1 MRSLR
6 LSWLLL
12 VIAPFVAVLVGGCV
26 SETASPEEETGTV
39 AQPIGGNCSD
49 GLNSCYVTCQGEQPT
64 PVESC
69 FYGCDCAFY
78 HCIEMPVS
86 GCEGWRRTLIL
97 Q

>member
-1 MRSLR
+1 MRSL
-6 LSWLLL
+6 WFLL
-12 VIAPFVAVLVGGCV
+12 VVVPVVAVLVGGCV
-26 SETASPEEETGTV
+26 SETASPEEDTETV
-39 AQPIGGNCSD
+39 AQPIGGGDCSD
-49 GLNSCYVTCQGEQPT
+49 GLNTCYVTCQGEQPT